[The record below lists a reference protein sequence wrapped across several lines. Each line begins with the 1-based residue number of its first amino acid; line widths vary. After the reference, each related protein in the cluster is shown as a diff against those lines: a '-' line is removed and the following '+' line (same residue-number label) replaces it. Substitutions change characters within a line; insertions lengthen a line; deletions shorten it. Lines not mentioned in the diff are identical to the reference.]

1 MLTRLIVFFRHFP
14 LVFWIKI
21 FVSVNASS
29 NCIYYIDNTSE
40 QNQQFVGSVL
50 KYFVGFWNVFLSA
63 LWGPSATS
71 PWLFSKPEVLF
82 CFKVQSREFSC
93 HAFVGSL
100 IGLFIKRKFVEVI
113 RKSVCYSFGRQA
125 RMHLHSSYQ
134 GWTLFGTGLS
144 VMSLW

>member
-1 MLTRLIVFFRHFP
+1 MLTRLIFFRDTF
-14 LVFWIKI
+14 LLFLWIKI
-21 FVSVNASS
+21 FVSVNASP
-29 NCIYYIDNTSE
+29 NCIYFIDNTSE

-50 KYFVGFWNVFLSA
+50 KYFVGFLNLFRTA
-63 LWGPSATS
+63 LWEPLATS
-71 PWLFSKPEVLF
+71 PWLFSKPELLF

-93 HAFVGSL
+93 HASVGSV